1 VARGYAGPARQP
13 RRYRVPKLQE
23 IGAEG
28 GVFEGDS
35 TVTGEYDGQPVT
47 GQAYTEQLGDWHS

>member
-1 VARGYAGPARQP
+1 
-13 RRYRVPKLQE
+13 LQE
-23 IGAEG
+23 IEAEG
-28 GVFEGDS
+28 GVFARDS